1 MSGTYDY
8 SFVKMNEEDTKL
20 KLITPAVEKAGW
32 DKMRQMFCEY
42 SYTDGE
48 IIVRGKMTTR
58 GKRKKVDYL
67 LMHQRDV
74 PIAVIEAKD
83 TQHAVGAGM
92 QQGIGYAVDLR
103 VPFVYSSNGKG
114 FLEHDMMTGAERELP
129 MDGFPSPDEL
139 WERYSRQDGL
149 TDEGEEIVEA
159 PYYPALLPAQRRQ
172 RDD

>member
-42 SYTDGE
+42 AYTDGE

-67 LMHQRDV
+67 LMCQRDV

-83 TQHAVGAGM
+83 TQ
-92 QQGIGYAVDLR
+92 QI
-103 VPFVYSSNGKG
+103 PF
-114 FLEHDMMTGAERELP
+114 
-129 MDGFPSPDEL
+129 
-139 WERYSRQDGL
+139 
-149 TDEGEEIVEA
+149 
-159 PYYPALLPAQRRQ
+159 
-172 RDD
+172 